1 MPLRSANLKRSRDEL
16 RNSPC
21 VPPRA
26 AGFAAVTVPPPRRP
40 VVVPPPSRPAASTP
54 SLVRVKITPPTN
66 VVQVEKAAEAATG
79 VETEKAAEAE
89 NGVTT
94 EKAAEAAEAGLTAA
108 KDDDSDSDPAHG
120 WVWKRETP
128 DQADSGVEIEKAAK
142 AETDV
147 ETEKA
152 AEAVTGVMVA
162 YVGAE
167 KAAEAVTGA
176 MVEFHSPTEQLDSS
190 DASPAEEAAHTTHA
204 IIRDTIQCNMC

>member
-54 SLVRVKITPPTN
+54 SLVQVKITPKAN
-66 VVQVEKAAEAATG
+66 GVQVEKAAEAATG

-128 DQADSGVEIEKAAK
+128 DRADSGVEIEKAAK
-142 AETDV
+142 AATDV

-167 KAAEAVTGA
+167 KAAEAATGA
-176 MVEFHSPTEQLDSS
+176 IVEFHSPTEQLDSS
-190 DASPAEEAAHTTHA
+190 DASPADEAAHTTHA

>member
-54 SLVRVKITPPTN
+54 SLVQVKITPKASG
-66 VVQVEKAAEAATG
+66 VQVEKAAEAATG
-79 VETEKAAEAE
+79 VETEKAPEAE

-128 DQADSGVEIEKAAK
+128 VQADSGVKIEKDAK

-162 YVGAE
+162 YAGVENAAGA
-167 KAAEAVTGA
+167 ATGA

-190 DASPAEEAAHTTHA
+190 DASPVEEAAHTTHA

>member
-1 MPLRSANLKRSRDEL
+1 M
-16 RNSPC
+16 
-21 VPPRA
+21 
-26 AGFAAVTVPPPRRP
+26 
-40 VVVPPPSRPAASTP
+40 PPPSRPAASTP
-54 SLVRVKITPPTN
+54 SLVQVKITPKASG
-66 VVQVEKAAEAATG
+66 VQVEKAAEAATG
-79 VETEKAAEAE
+79 VETEKAPEAE

-128 DQADSGVEIEKAAK
+128 VQADSGVNIEKDAK

-152 AEAVTGVMVA
+152 AEADTGAMVAYNAAEAATGVMVA
-162 YVGAE
+162 YVGVE
-167 KAAEAVTGA
+167 NAAEAATGA
-176 MVEFHSPTEQLDSS
+176 LVEFHSPTEQLDSS
-190 DASPAEEAAHTTHA
+190 DASPVEEAAHTTHA